1 MAESEP
7 NYEELLYRVLEA
19 ERGLVRRVLG
29 PEVCE
34 HTKESPL
41 QALEAYIHELQQ
53 KEIELQTLK
62 DLLRKCDA

>member
-34 HTKESPL
+34 HMKESPL